1 VQRFLSQPMFVAT
14 QFANY
19 EGRYVSIGE
28 TVQGFRAIL
37 DGKVDQIPE
46 QAFYMQGNIEDV
58 LATARKLQQHD

>member
-1 VQRFLSQPMFVAT
+1 MFVAT
-14 QFANY
+14 QFTNY